1 VTALKHTWAHAGAIL
16 IGGRSSRM
24 GRPKHEIVLHD
35 GRTMLTRIATVL
47 SMLCREVVVIGSSEG
62 STLDGFR
69 CLHDLRPAQ
78 TGPLAG
84 IEALLASQM
93 DSQYLVV
100 PCDMPMLTAD
110 LLSRLT
116 QPSKA
121 LATIARL
128 EHRAQPESLPARI
141 SKDAL
146 STVRALLDA
155 DQRALWMLMNALPA
169 EIITMSSTLEPQF
182 ANVNSPDDLHQLGC
196 P

>member
-1 VTALKHTWAHAGAIL
+1 
-16 IGGRSSRM
+16 
-24 GRPKHEIVLHD
+24 
-35 GRTMLTRIATVL
+35 
-47 SMLCREVVVIGSSEG
+47 
-62 STLDGFR
+62 
-69 CLHDLRPAQ
+69 
-78 TGPLAG
+78 
-84 IEALLASQM
+84 M